1 VVNVKRRVAII
12 GTGSVGASVAVSTLQ
27 SGVADELLLHDVRQA
42 VAEGEA
48 MDLAHGASFYPPATV
63 RAATIDELLD
73 ADAVVVCA
81 DRGGPARKSRLEMLA
96 ENAPAIRD
104 IGTQLAG
111 ARGIIVIVSNP
122 VDVLTHIMTEASRL
136 PAERVIGTGTMLDTA
151 RLRHSVGRI
160 IDVDPHS
167 IHAYVIGEH
176 GDSEVVL
183 WSTARVGVVP
193 LRDWGE
199 WEKQREGMVADSVR
213 WAGHEVIRRKGATNH
228 AIGMATADLLRCI
241 LRNERR
247 VLTVSRVQN
256 GASGFGNVA
265 MSLPAVVGVEG
276 AVHVLEPE
284 MSLDEREQL
293 EHSAAVLR
301 AASGQ

>member
-1 VVNVKRRVAII
+1 
-12 GTGSVGASVAVSTLQ
+12 
-27 SGVADELLLHDVRQA
+27 
-42 VAEGEA
+42 
-48 MDLAHGASFYPPATV
+48 
-63 RAATIDELLD
+63 
-73 ADAVVVCA
+73 
-81 DRGGPARKSRLEMLA
+81 
-96 ENAPAIRD
+96 
-104 IGTQLAG
+104 
-111 ARGIIVIVSNP
+111 
-122 VDVLTHIMTEASRL
+122 
-136 PAERVIGTGTMLDTA
+136 MLDTA

-193 LRDWGE
+193 LRDWGG